1 MFAVSVNKGLYLVL
15 GIVVAVTMGGKSS
28 KQKKTKS
35 KENGGETVENQAGDE
50 NQAEEAQENN
60 EQAEGETNTGGTAA
74 ANEAENAGEKEPD
87 GAAKEDKAGG
97 AENTDEKADGSANDG
112 DKPVDGTAAV
122 DNEASAPVELTPT
135 SAPTPSK
142 GTAEDGGGGTQ
153 VLMICSCC
161 I

>member
-60 EQAEGETNTGGTAA
+60 EQAEGETNTGETAA

-135 SAPTPSK
+135 STPSK

>member
-60 EQAEGETNTGGTAA
+60 EQAEGETNTGETAA
-74 ANEAENAGEKEPD
+74 ANEAENAGEKEID

-97 AENTDEKADGSANDG
+97 AENTDEKADGSADAG

-135 SAPTPSK
+135 STPSK